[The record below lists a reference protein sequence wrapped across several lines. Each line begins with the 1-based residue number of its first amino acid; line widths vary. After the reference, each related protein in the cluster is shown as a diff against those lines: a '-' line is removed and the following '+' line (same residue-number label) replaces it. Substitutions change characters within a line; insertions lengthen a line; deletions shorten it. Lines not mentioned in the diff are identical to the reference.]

1 MGQGYNGVDRSGS
14 RRSLC
19 PQPFP
24 AAHHVERKADAQMF
38 LENDPLETLPPQFI
52 PTENVFNLRDVGGWN
67 ALGGKKVKTGQVYR
81 SDNYGNATD
90 ADIDHVVNHLG
101 VRHVIDLRR
110 AEEWD
115 ESGRFPETDG
125 VEFHHFEMLH
135 IKWEQIGK
143 RVNGVSDEAEV
154 IEFLRHRYTGM
165 MESGYLA
172 VRDSLEVIA
181 GGEPT
186 VFHCMAGKDRTGI
199 VAAVLLSILGV
210 DDEDIAADYALTT
223 YGSAR
228 WRVWRDLHYGKP
240 EIEGGLSTPAEA
252 MRQTIAEIN
261 ARFGSMERYAEAIG
275 FKGSD
280 TLRDMLLQ

>member
-19 PQPFP
+19 PPPFP
-24 AAHHVERKADAQMF
+24 AAHPTKGRPTPMI
-38 LENDPLETLPPQFI
+38 LESDPLETLPPQFI

-67 ALGGKKVKTGQVYR
+67 ALDGKKVKTGQVFR
-81 SDNYGNATD
+81 SDNFGNATE

-101 VRHVIDLRR
+101 IKHVIDLRR
-110 AEEWD
+110 AEEWN
-115 ESGRFPETDG
+115 ESAKFPDVDG
-125 VEFHHFEMLH
+125 VEFHHFELLH
-135 IKWEQIGK
+135 IKWENIGV
-143 RVNGVSDEAEV
+143 RTSGITDEAEL

-165 MESGYLA
+165 MESGYEC
-172 VRDSLEVIA
+172 VRDTLDVIA
-181 GGEPT
+181 SGEPV

-199 VAAVLLSILGV
+199 IAAVLLSILGV
-210 DDEDIAADYALTT
+210 DEEDIAADYALTSF
-223 YGSAR
+223 GSAR
-228 WRVWRDLHYGKP
+228 WRAWRDEHYGKP
-240 EIEGGLSTPAEA
+240 EVEGGLGTPAEA

-261 ARFGSMERYAEAIG
+261 ARFGSMERYAQAIG